1 MLCLKNRKLD
11 QEKSGRSKVRNQGVS
26 GREIHVIVEGL
37 DRILSGL
44 QVNWM
49 VMNRESLCEKDH

>member
-1 MLCLKNRKLD
+1 MNKTCTKTSNGVCVLCLKNSKLD

-37 DRILSGL
+37 DLILSGL
-44 QVNWM
+44 QVN
-49 VMNRESLCEKDH
+49 